1 MDTNESRTAWIVAG
15 VLLVLLI
22 IVGYLW
28 LSQKQD
34 LNTVLQNGKT
44 DIASIRDQITEDC
57 QGPNMDTDACKADL
71 NDLASILRDFSA
83 DVQAASTTTTTA
95 Q

>member
-1 MDTNESRTAWIVAG
+1 MNTNESRTAWIVAG
-15 VLLVLLI
+15 VLLILLI

-44 DIASIRDQITEDC
+44 DIASVRDQINTDC
-57 QGPNMDTDACKADL
+57 QGPTMDQDACKADL
-71 NDLASILRDFSA
+71 NDLASILKDFSA
-83 DVQAASTTTTTA
+83 DVQAASTTTTA

>member
-1 MDTNESRTAWIVAG
+1 MNTNESRTAWIVAG
-15 VLLVLLI
+15 VLLILLI

-44 DIASIRDQITEDC
+44 DIAAARDQITKDC
-57 QGPNMDTDACKADL
+57 QGPNMDADACKADL
-71 NDLASILRDFSA
+71 NDLAGILSDFSA
-83 DVQAASTTTTTA
+83 DVQAASTTTA